1 MTVQIMQPEQT
12 IAAIEGEFIAL
23 ASSHNLVKWGAECNY
38 AIQQIYKNNYSVG
51 IAQKNPT
58 SVQNAVRNV
67 AAIGL
72 TLNPVLKYAYL
83 VPRDNM
89 ICLDISYMG
98 LMHLAQDTGSVIW
111 SQCKVVYKKDNYLN
125 RGVSVEPEHSYA
137 AFGDRGDIAGVYCI
151 VKLADG
157 DFLTHEMDIDS
168 VYAIRNRSMA
178 WKTKKAGPWAT
189 DEVEMIKKTCVKQAS
204 KYWPKVE
211 RLQEAITVLNEGG
224 EGIDFEAE
232 KKEAKEASTDYQF
245 AQLLVGHMSNE
256 DGEALLDDW
265 IEGGSEQQEMAWRH
279 LGAPD
284 RRKIKQLLSD
294 ERAQRKLNE
303 GETV

>member
-1 MTVQIMQPEQT
+1 MV
-12 IAAIEGEFIAL
+12 
-23 ASSHNLVKWGAECNY
+23 
-38 AIQQIYKNNYSVG
+38 
-51 IAQKNPT
+51 
-58 SVQNAVRNV
+58 
-67 AAIGL
+67 
-72 TLNPVLKYAYL
+72 
-83 VPRDNM
+83 
-89 ICLDISYMG
+89 
-98 LMHLAQDTGSVIW
+98 
-111 SQCKVVYKKDNYLN
+111 
-125 RGVSVEPEHSYA
+125 
-137 AFGDRGDIAGVYCI
+137 GVYCI

-157 DFLTHEMDIDS
+157 DFLTHEMDIEA
-168 VYAIRNRSMA
+168 VYQIRNRSMA

-303 GETV
+303 GEIV

>member
-1 MTVQIMQPEQT
+1 MTVQVMQPEQA

-23 ASSHNLVKWGAECNY
+23 ASSHNLVKWEAECNY

-111 SQCKVVYKKDNYLN
+111 SQCKVVKAKDQYLN
-125 RGVSVEPEHSYA
+125 KGVSVEPEHSYA
-137 AFGDRGDIAGVYCI
+137 AFGDRGDIVGVYCI

-157 DFLTHEMDIDS
+157 DFLTHEMDIAA
-168 VYAIRNRSMA
+168 VYEIRNRSMA

-211 RLQEAITVLNEGG
+211 RLQQAITVLNDGG
-224 EGIDFEAE
+224 EGIDFDAE
-232 KKEAKEASTDYQF
+232 DKARTEASPDYQI
-245 AQLLVGHMSNE
+245 AQQLIGHMSNA

-265 IEGGSEQQEMAWRH
+265 TAIDQDEQEKVWRR
-279 LGAPD
+279 LSAPD
-284 RRKIKQLLSD
+284 RREIKKLLSG
-294 ERAQRKLNE
+294 ERAERKLNE